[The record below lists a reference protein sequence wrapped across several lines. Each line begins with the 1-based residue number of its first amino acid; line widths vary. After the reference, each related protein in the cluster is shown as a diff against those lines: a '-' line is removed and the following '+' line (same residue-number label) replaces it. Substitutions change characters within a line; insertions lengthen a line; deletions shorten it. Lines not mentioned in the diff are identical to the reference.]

1 MPFAYVWN
9 GFRLFWNQLCSK
21 KIFLNT
27 FSQENNTQPK
37 HLKWGGKP
45 FIGPQKVPYKEALVT
60 KGPVF
65 SIIWVFAKIS
75 MQNPIEIV
83 YCSVGLMLVVWF
95 CHVLWILLCILLC
108 PGLCP
113 GLCIGLCTGLCCAL
127 GLGPVLC
134 LVVCPGLCLVLWPG
148 LGPVLWPGLCPGL
161 CHWLCHGPSFTP

>member
-1 MPFAYVWN
+1 MFDIDFDFLKPTLSPKKFFDRFQS
-9 GFRLFWNQLCSK
+9 GNQHRMNLSK
-21 KIFLNT
+21 V
-27 FSQENNTQPK
+27 
-37 HLKWGGKP
+37 GGKP

-113 GLCIGLCTGLCCAL
+113 GLCIGLCIGTLRGGTWGCL
-127 GLGPVLC
+127 GRAASTMQLPFL
-134 LVVCPGLCLVLWPG
+134 
-148 LGPVLWPGLCPGL
+148 
-161 CHWLCHGPSFTP
+161 